1 MPTSSRASRVASPLP
16 IPPIPKPP
24 VGSSQACQQCEALR
38 LENAALRWRIQELE
52 HANEELL
59 KAAGQIP
66 SSSSVDRVRESSSG
80 NEFVEPPGG
89 SSDCE
94 KALCPNCQREVP
106 AANLSAHMIHCERN
120 FGRCSICGEVVP
132 IREVESHKAR
142 WTDPAAALEA
152 ARRCHGD
159 GENDQLALLRN
170 MRAHGLQLQEITCEE
185 SGSSLL
191 HCAAS
196 QRSVALLSLLL
207 GCGHPTVEQ
216 LSVLNSNGQAA
227 LHAAV
232 LAGSESAALLLL
244 EIMANIEQS
253 NGAGDTPLLLAC
265 RSGDVAIVRRLV
277 EAAADLN
284 ARTALGDTALQVA
297 QASGNMDAALA
308 LGGGLRRFAD
318 SAKVLEAE
326 AVGPPLRP
334 GATSGSPGNAAHQAL
349 PGMRLPATPL
359 TGSRAASREASLSSR
374 PLMID

>member
-1 MPTSSRASRVASPLP
+1 M
-16 IPPIPKPP
+16 PPIPKPP
-24 VGSSQACQQCEALR
+24 VGSPQACQQCEALR

-52 HANEELL
+52 HANEELM
-59 KAAGQIP
+59 KAAGQMP
-66 SSSSVDRVRESSSG
+66 SSSSADRVRESPG
-80 NEFVEPPGG
+80 NEFVEPPRV

-106 AANLSAHMIHCERN
+106 AANLSAHTIHCERN

-132 IREVESHKAR
+132 TREVESHNAR

-159 GENDQLALLRN
+159 GENDQLFLLRN
-170 MRAHGLQLQEITCEE
+170 MRAHGLQLQDIICEE

-191 HCAAS
+191 HFAAS
-196 QRSVALLSLLL
+196 QGSVALLSLLM
-207 GCGHPTVEQ
+207 GCSRPTVEQ
-216 LSVLNSNGQAA
+216 LSVLNSGGQAA

-232 LAGSESAALLLL
+232 SAGSESAALLLL
-244 EIMANIEQS
+244 ESMANIEQS

-277 EAAADLN
+277 EAGADLN
-284 ARTALGDTALQVA
+284 ARTALGDTSLQVA
-297 QASGNMDAALA
+297 QASGNMDAVLA

-318 SAKVLEAE
+318 SAKVETE

-334 GATSGSPGNAAHQAL
+334 GASFSGSPGNAAHQGL
-349 PGMRLPATPL
+349 PGLRKPATPL
-359 TGSRAASREASLSSR
+359 TGSRAASREGSLSSR